1 MRMMA
6 DAGMY
11 DLIVI
16 GGGPAGLT
24 ATIYAVHKKLN
35 VLMITRD
42 LGGKTNYRLQL
53 PFVERHMVINGDEIV
68 SRFSREIEYLDYVL
82 KMDNVEHIEAIEG
95 GYSVKIASGDLFRT
109 HAIIVATG
117 SKGQLLDVPGER
129 EFMMRG
135 LCYSAT
141 SYAQLFIDREV
152 VVFGDGDLALL
163 SAAELARV
171 ARRVTMVVRSG
182 KELETPLG
190 LRLQKMPH
198 VEVLKNCLIKE
209 IRGDTYARSVIVST
223 NGQEREITAD
233 GMFVEEELIPRSQIV
248 ASLVELDAKKR
259 IKVNCKNE
267 TSRPGIFA
275 AGDVTDT
282 YSEQV
287 LISIGEGAK
296 AALSAYEYLV
306 KEGYI

>member
-1 MRMMA
+1 MA
-6 DAGMY
+6 EVAMY

-82 KMDNVEHIEAIEG
+82 KMDNVEHVEAVEG
-95 GYSVKIASGDLFRT
+95 GYSVKIAAGDLFRT
-109 HAIIVATG
+109 RAIIVATG

-141 SYAQLFIDREV
+141 SYAQLFLDRDV

-171 ARRVTMVVRSG
+171 ARHVTIVARSG
-182 KELETPLG
+182 KTMETPLG

-198 VEVLKNCLIKE
+198 VEVLRNCVIKE
-209 IRGDTYARSVIVST
+209 IKGDTYARSVIVST
-223 NGQEREITAD
+223 NGQEREISAD
-233 GMFVEEELIPRSQIV
+233 GMFVEEELLPRSQIV
-248 ASLVELDAKKR
+248 ASLVALDEKKR